1 MLKRLRRKFIV
12 IVMFLVGTV
21 LVAVLGSTYVNAWQT
36 QRGLVDESLNRGLR
50 NDFGMGPGQWHFDQ
64 YSLEYWQ
71 DLFDSLD
78 DMDGLDDS
86 YDDGFL
92 LLDSENLQNDHMR
105 GGLLSMVLD
114 VDQYG
119 IIQYVNDAPVSLE
132 SSTIVTVVNRVLAG
146 TQTEGYDTRLHVAW
160 KSAPVGSYTRI
171 ALVDTSSSDS
181 VLRTQA
187 INDIGIVCAALVALA
202 IITWWLSK
210 WALRPVEEAWE
221 QQRRFVADASHELKT
236 PLAVIL
242 ANTQILQKHEGVS
255 DDAMRWVEST
265 ADEAEHMKALV
276 GDLLQLA
283 RADESATSSSTNVMR
298 HEDIDLSEMVE
309 AASLEFD
316 AVAFERGCMLDTQV
330 DEGIHLTGDPEW
342 VDRLVRILIDNAC
355 KYGEKGS
362 TVTVRLAKV
371 PGGSQLTVHN
381 VGNPIDEEDLPHV
394 FERFY
399 RSDKARSRGGEGGFG
414 LGLAIAKSIA
424 DAHGGTISVTST
436 EQEGT
441 TFSVRF

>member
-36 QRGLVDESLNRGLR
+36 QRNLVDESLARGLR

-78 DMDGLDDS
+78 EPDDS
-86 YDDGFL
+86 DETYDDDYL
-92 LLDSENLQNDHMR
+92 TLDSDDLQGGHMR

-114 VDQYG
+114 VDEYG

-132 SSTIVTVVNRVLAG
+132 TSTIVTVVTKVLDG
-146 TQTEGYDTRLHVAW
+146 TKPEGYDTRLHVAW
-160 KSAPVGSYTRI
+160 KSAAVGPYTRV
-171 ALVDTSSSDS
+171 ALVDTSASDA

-187 INDIGIVCAALVALA
+187 VNDIGIVCAALAVLA
-202 IITWWLSK
+202 VITWWLSK

-242 ANTQILQKHEGVS
+242 ANSQILQKHEGVS

-298 HEDIDLSEMVE
+298 HEDIDLSELVE

-330 DEGIHLTGDPEW
+330 DEGIHLMGDPEW
-342 VDRLVRILIDNAC
+342 IDRLVRILVDNAC
-355 KYGEKGS
+355 KYGAKGS
-362 TVTVRLAKV
+362 AVTVRLARI
-371 PGGSQLTVHN
+371 PAGSQLTVHN
-381 VGNPIDEEDLPHV
+381 EGNPIDEEDLPHV

-414 LGLAIAKSIA
+414 LGLAIAKSIV
-424 DAHGGTISVTST
+424 DAHGGTISVASS

-441 TFSVRF
+441 TFTVRF